1 MTEIIKFYRAIS
13 GACMSVTGVLMTVQ
27 SNNLATGSG
36 RGGALARLTGVLL
49 ASTFAAGLFAAGAQA
64 QDTAAPTTLQRI
76 EAKGSSY
83 ETEDTKSYTTDLIS
97 VGEKDVRPVREIPQS
112 TTVITRE
119 RLEDGGYTS
128 LDTALRETPG
138 IVVLNNDNGRSSI
151 FSRGFEFD
159 YLYFNGLPAPLSS
172 IYGTQPDMAIID
184 HVEILRG
191 PAGLFGGAGEPAG
204 AVNMRLKQAKSEF
217 EARFEG
223 TYGSWNHRR
232 AEIDVTGPLNESGTL
247 RGRVVGALQGEDG
260 FVDHVENGT
269 GVAYGTIQADL
280 TENTTAT
287 VSISHM
293 ARDIKP
299 FNGLPTFADG
309 RLIDLDRA
317 TYTGADWNHFENA
330 VTDYI
335 GEIEHKFEG
344 GGHAKLS
351 ARYQSTEADFLY
363 AWANG
368 HAAPNGDIIATGG
381 DSAWT
386 GRRFDSGVLSLDAH
400 VSKPFEAFGQEH
412 NVIFGIDYQ
421 NQDLELRQANGR
433 VNVQQNI
440 FNWNTAIA
448 RPAVNYTS
456 QQGTKV
462 DQFGT
467 YGQLRVKPIERLT
480 LIGGGRLT
488 WFDATTRNLVTNAE
502 TGRQNVDTKFTP
514 YAGIVFDVN
523 DWLSAY
529 ASYTSI
535 FKAQTQTDVAGRMI
549 DPREGRQY
557 EIGLKAEL
565 LDNVN
570 ASLAYFNLRDVN
582 RAVAD
587 PANPGSSLAQGEVEV
602 SGFELEMT
610 GTVLPGLEVA
620 GGYTYT
626 DSRYLNTATAGQTFS
641 TYTPRHMLQL
651 WSKYAFN
658 ESHGILDGVF
668 VGGGLTAFSSFSSV
682 SGGVTIKA
690 PGYATVDL
698 FAGYNFNENVTATL
712 AVNNLFD
719 KKYYARVGGTSVF
732 NFYGE
737 PLNANL
743 RLSAKF

>member
-1 MTEIIKFYRAIS
+1 
-13 GACMSVTGVLMTVQ
+13 MTVE
-27 SNNLATGSG
+27 SIDRGAACGLG
-36 RGGALARLTGVLL
+36 RVTRILL
-49 ASTFAAGLFAAGAQA
+49 ASTFAAGAFVSVAQA
-64 QDTAAPTTLQRI
+64 QDGASPTELQRI

-83 ETEDTKSYTTDLIS
+83 ETEDTKSYTTDLVS

-119 RLEDGGYTS
+119 RLQDGGYTS
-128 LDTALRETPG
+128 LDTALRETSG
-138 IVVLNNDNGRSSI
+138 IMVLNNDNGRSSL

-172 IYGTQPDMAIID
+172 VYGTQPDMAIID

-232 AEIDVTGPLNESGTL
+232 AEVDVTGPLNEAGTL
-247 RGRVVGALQGEDG
+247 RGRFVGALQGGDG
-260 FVDHVENGT
+260 FIDAVENGT
-269 GVAYGTIQADL
+269 GVLYGTVQADL
-280 TENTTAT
+280 TPNTTAT
-287 VSISHM
+287 FSISHM

-299 FNGLPTFADG
+299 FNGLPTYANGALLD
-309 RLIDLDRA
+309 IDRS
-317 TYTGADWNHFENA
+317 TTTGADWNNFDNA

-335 GEIEHKFEG
+335 AEIEHKFEE

-351 ARYQSTEADFLY
+351 ARYQSTDVDFLY

-368 HAAPNGDIIATGG
+368 YVAPNGDIVAPGG
-381 DSAWT
+381 DSRWLA
-386 GRRFDSGVLSLDAH
+386 RKYDSGALSMDAH
-400 VSKPFEAFGQEH
+400 ISKPFELFGLEH
-412 NVIFGIDYQ
+412 NVILGIDYQ
-421 NQDLELRQANGR
+421 NQDLDTLQGGG
-433 VNVQQNI
+433 VINVQQNI
-440 FNWNTAIA
+440 FDWKTNIPKPVVTYN
-448 RPAVNYTS
+448 S
-456 QQGTKV
+456 QTGTKI
-462 DQFGT
+462 DQFGA
-467 YGQLRVKPIERLT
+467 YGQLRVKPFERLT
-480 LIGGGRLT
+480 LVGGGRLT
-488 WFDATTRNLVTNAE
+488 WYDTTTRNLITNVE
-502 TGRQNVDTKFTP
+502 TGKQGIDAKFTP
-514 YAGIVFDVN
+514 YAGVVFDLT

-529 ASYTSI
+529 SSYTEI
-535 FKAQTQTDVAGRMI
+535 FKPQTATDVAGRLI
-549 DPREGRQY
+549 EPREGRQY

-565 LDNVN
+565 FDSGVN
-570 ASLAYFNLRDVN
+570 ASIAYFNLRDVN
-582 RAVAD
+582 RAVDD
-587 PANPGSSLAQGEVEV
+587 PANPGFSLAQGEVEV
-602 SGFELEMT
+602 SGFELEMS

-626 DSRYLNTATAGQTFS
+626 DSRYLNTAAAGQTFS

-651 WSKYAFN
+651 WTKYAFD

-668 VGGGLTAFSSFSSV
+668 IGGGVTAFSSFSSV
-682 SGGVTIKA
+682 SGPITIKA

-712 AVNNLFD
+712 SVNNVFD
-719 KKYYARVGGTSVF
+719 KKYYARVGSNSVF

>member
-1 MTEIIKFYRAIS
+1 
-13 GACMSVTGVLMTVQ
+13 MTVE
-27 SNNLATGSG
+27 SIDRGAACGLG
-36 RGGALARLTGVLL
+36 RVTRILL
-49 ASTFAAGLFAAGAQA
+49 ASTFAAGAFVSVAQA
-64 QDTAAPTTLQRI
+64 QDGASPTELQRI

-83 ETEDTKSYTTDLIS
+83 ETEDTKSYTTDLVS

-119 RLEDGGYTS
+119 RLQDGGYTS
-128 LDTALRETPG
+128 LDTALRETSG
-138 IVVLNNDNGRSSI
+138 IMVLNNDNGRSSL

-172 IYGTQPDMAIID
+172 VYGTQPDMAIID

-232 AEIDVTGPLNESGTL
+232 AEVDVTGPLNEAGTL
-247 RGRVVGALQGEDG
+247 RGRFVGALQGGDG
-260 FVDHVENGT
+260 FIDAVENGT
-269 GVAYGTIQADL
+269 GVLYGTVQADL
-280 TENTTAT
+280 TPNTTAT
-287 VSISHM
+287 FSISHM

-299 FNGLPTFADG
+299 FNGLPTYANGALLD
-309 RLIDLDRA
+309 IDRS
-317 TYTGADWNHFENA
+317 TTTGADWNNFDNA

-335 GEIEHKFEG
+335 AEIEHKFEE

-351 ARYQSTEADFLY
+351 ARYQSTDVDFLY

-368 HAAPNGDIIATGG
+368 YVAPNGDIVAPGG
-381 DSAWT
+381 DSRWLA
-386 GRRFDSGVLSLDAH
+386 RKYDSGALSMDAH
-400 VSKPFEAFGQEH
+400 ISKPFELFGLEH
-412 NVIFGIDYQ
+412 NVILGIDYQ
-421 NQDLELRQANGR
+421 NQDLDTLQGGG
-433 VNVQQNI
+433 VINVQQNI
-440 FNWNTAIA
+440 FDWKTNIPKPVVTYN
-448 RPAVNYTS
+448 S
-456 QQGTKV
+456 QTGTKI
-462 DQFGT
+462 DQFGA
-467 YGQLRVKPIERLT
+467 YGQLRFKPFERLT
-480 LIGGGRLT
+480 LVGGGRLT
-488 WFDATTRNLVTNAE
+488 WYDTTTRNLITNVE
-502 TGRQNVDTKFTP
+502 TGKQGIDAKFTP
-514 YAGIVFDVN
+514 YAGVVFDLT

-529 ASYTSI
+529 SSYTEI
-535 FKAQTQTDVAGRMI
+535 FKPQTATDVAGRLI
-549 DPREGRQY
+549 EPREGRQY

-565 LDNVN
+565 FDSGVN
-570 ASLAYFNLRDVN
+570 ASIAYFNLRDVN
-582 RAVAD
+582 RAVDD
-587 PANPGSSLAQGEVEV
+587 PANPGFSLAQGEVEV
-602 SGFELEMT
+602 SGFELEMS

-626 DSRYLNTATAGQTFS
+626 DSRYLNTAAAGQTFS

-651 WSKYAFN
+651 WTKYAFD

-668 VGGGLTAFSSFSSV
+668 IGGGVTAFSSFSSV
-682 SGGVTIKA
+682 SGPITIKA

-712 AVNNLFD
+712 SVNNVFD
-719 KKYYARVGGTSVF
+719 KKYYARVGSNSVF